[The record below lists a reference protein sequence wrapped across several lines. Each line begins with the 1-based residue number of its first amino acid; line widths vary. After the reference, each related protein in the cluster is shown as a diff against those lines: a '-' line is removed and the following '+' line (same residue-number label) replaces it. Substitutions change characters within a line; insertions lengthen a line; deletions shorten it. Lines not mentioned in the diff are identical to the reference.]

1 MDFIED
7 IIIGSALFGGSDS
20 SSSRTISHQHIKES
34 YKPDYLSVYTMDD
47 ARKARDSFNYII
59 TANLIH
65 MDGEDKVI
73 VDQTV
78 SSSHD

>member
-20 SSSRTISHQHIKES
+20 SSSRTISGHQHIKES
-34 YKPDYLSVYTMDD
+34 YKPDYPNVYTMDD

-65 MDGEDKVI
+65 IEGEDKVI
-73 VDQTV
+73 VD
-78 SSSHD
+78 